1 MNTYKQLKCK
11 ILSADSIDMLECNIN
26 EFICEEVE
34 ECEVKDIKFSITESA
49 EIDLFYAFILYYWW
63 KIEDVSPMQDTS
75 SKNTEEANENGRHFQ
90 KRYTINKNL
99 LATFFFHCLPFFYE
113 FVSLLVRFQKGFFF
127 FKQLWCASFKFL
139 DLFIHYVSLSF

>member
-49 EIDLFYAFILYYWW
+49 EIDLFYAFILYY
-63 KIEDVSPMQDTS
+63 
-75 SKNTEEANENGRHFQ
+75 
-90 KRYTINKNL
+90 
-99 LATFFFHCLPFFYE
+99 
-113 FVSLLVRFQKGFFF
+113 
-127 FKQLWCASFKFL
+127 
-139 DLFIHYVSLSF
+139 